1 MTPLAAYH
9 FISKQKYT
17 LPVAKAHQL
26 EKAYRVEQQY
36 HTQALTEAKLNV
48 PERFYRLTRRNQ
60 IFQAFRAKHYR
71 NPVTRAS
78 IVTALRKLK

>member
-48 PERFYRLTRRNQ
+48 PERFYR
-60 IFQAFRAKHYR
+60 